1 MKKNLAGNQFWSLLA
16 KLMMFIF
23 NKDLSID
30 VNQNPSF
37 EFTLRYED
45 VTLTIMQI
53 NVVYTFVNT

>member
-1 MKKNLAGNQFWSLLA
+1 
-16 KLMMFIF
+16 MMFIF